1 MSYYALKHLHM
12 SFALLSGVLF
22 TLRGAFMLGGARWP
36 AWRPVRVSSY
46 LIDTILLT
54 SAVALAIWSAQYPLV
69 QHWLTLK
76 VLAVIA
82 YIGAGVVA
90 MRARSRT
97 ARTLAYVGA
106 LLLFVIIL
114 KLAFTKQLY

>member
-106 LLLFVIIL
+106 LLLFAIIL

>member
-22 TLRGAFMLGGARWP
+22 TLRGAFMLGGAGWP
-36 AWRPVRVSSY
+36 AWRPVRIGSY

-54 SAVALAIWSAQYPLV
+54 SAIALAIRSAQYPLV

-76 VLAVIA
+76 VLAVLVYIA
-82 YIGAGVVA
+82 AGVVA
-90 MRARSRT
+90 MRAHSRT

-106 LLLFVIIL
+106 LLLFAIIL